1 MKVFEGSFELVVTC
15 WGAEDLWLWN
25 GIYLGLIV
33 GCLVFLGI
41 KFEKLALFDV
51 SASEV

>member
-1 MKVFEGSFELVVTC
+1 MKVFEGSFEFMVTC

-25 GIYLGLIV
+25 GIYLGPMV
-33 GCLVFLGI
+33 GCLVFLRI

-51 SASEV
+51 SALEV